1 VEPWPFTCRRLR
13 LALRRRRLSAER
25 FADLASLRAVW
36 QRTAP
41 ELVPVELS

>member
-1 VEPWPFTCRRLR
+1 MALHLPSAATC
-13 LALRRRRLSAER
+13 AASPAAPAER

-36 QRTAP
+36 QHTAP